1 MFIRGGRL
9 VSVRLAQPLKGL
21 RVNYPSYVGI
31 THVNYPIYSRIQKF
45 TTTNTNF
52 NENKKADGKDIQK
65 KTVKTTKLTKPTDL
79 PTKLTLGQK
88 ISKEL
93 KHYWHG
99 TKLLGYEIKLSTK
112 LLAKMLS
119 GYELTR
125 REYNQLKTTTSDILR
140 LIPFSVFVIVPFAEL
155 LLPITLKFFP
165 NLLPSTYESEA
176 DKKKKVKVL
185 SQTRK
190 KASHFIRQTM
200 QESGLQPPKVDDD
213 KKKLFTNF
221 YITLNKGLKPS
232 HEDLIKIARCFKND
246 QVLDNL
252 SRPQLMAMAKYMGLT
267 PYGSDEILRYQIR
280 SKLVKI
286 IRDDR
291 AIDYEGVGSLTI
303 PELRTACASRGIKIS
318 DASPAKLRDDLNIWL
333 DLRLRR
339 KIPSALLILSS
350 TFTYGDHAD
359 DLDSYYDALLA
370 VLSSIPDELYNVTK
384 LEMFQDDDKLKLDIL
399 KEQDQLIQE
408 ENAQNKGIVKNVKD
422 VLKLDEI
429 ENEGS
434 ESSAK
439 TSRNENAEEK
449 EKEEKKKKKKKKE
462 PVDVKK

>member
-1 MFIRGGRL
+1 M
-9 VSVRLAQPLKGL
+9 SVRLVQPLRSL
-21 RVNYPSYVGI
+21 RVNHPSSVG
-31 THVNYPIYSRIQKF
+31 TACMGFPIYSRTQSF
-45 TTTNTNF
+45 TTTRLNF
-52 NENKKADGKDIQK
+52 NKLKKVGVKDEHK
-65 KTVKTTKLTKPTDL
+65 DTVKSTTLIKTTDL
-79 PTKLTLGQK
+79 PVKLTLGQK
-88 ISKEL
+88 ISREL

-99 TKLLGYEIKLSTK
+99 TKLLGYEIKLSTR

-155 LLPITLKFFP
+155 LLPVTLKFFP

-190 KASHFIRQTM
+190 KTSQFIRQTM
-200 QESGLQPPKVDDD
+200 NESGLQPPKVDDD
-213 KKKLFTNF
+213 KKKLFTDF

-232 HEDLIKIARCFKND
+232 HDNLIKIARCFKND

-303 PELRTACASRGIKIS
+303 PELRTACASRGIKIAE
-318 DASPAKLRDDLNIWL
+318 ASPAKLRDDLDIWL

-434 ESSAK
+434 EN
-439 TSRNENAEEK
+439 NEATT
-449 EKEEKKKKKKKKE
+449 KKKVGKTEK
-462 PVDVKK
+462 